1 MNKIFSN
8 SQLLKFV
15 TLRRIYTNNLSK
27 FSTNILNKTKY
38 QSSMY
43 TNFNKKRFCSIAKL
57 DIEKISLDK
66 LDDKPININ
75 NLEEIKN
82 FSPEENIIEFG
93 TETKWEETVLNSDI
107 PVVVDCYT
115 K

>member
-1 MNKIFSN
+1 MNKIFCK
-8 SQLLKFV
+8 SQLLKLV
-15 TLRRIYTNNLSK
+15 SLRGIYVNNLSK
-27 FSTNILNKTKY
+27 FSTTILKNTRY
-38 QSSMY
+38 QSLMY
-43 TNFNKKRFCSIAKL
+43 TNFSKKGFCSIAKL
-57 DIEKISLDK
+57 DIDKISLEK

-75 NLEEIKN
+75 NLAEVKN

-93 TETKWEETVLNSDI
+93 TETKWEETVLNSEI